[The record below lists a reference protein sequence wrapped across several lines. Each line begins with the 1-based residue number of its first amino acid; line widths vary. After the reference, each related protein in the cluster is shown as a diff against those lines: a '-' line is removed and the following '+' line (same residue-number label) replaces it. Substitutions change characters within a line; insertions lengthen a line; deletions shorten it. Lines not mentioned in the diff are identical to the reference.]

1 MFSEEVIDR
10 CLTSELWS
18 HSCGHTMHTLSHC
31 SRHFDNRQQ
40 HKPYGVH
47 CACCEHI
54 YDWGLKAGKWCR
66 SVIWPVHSLEP
77 PGSAYTHSNS
87 HHATYTTVLLAKPFV
102 PSVPHRHHLYVTG
115 HIHTAHCQALHPHR
129 HVLPPPSCQLLFCM
143 IPFWLLRSLF
153 HLHHS
158 FLLWLLS
165 TVWLPFLP
173 PHSVPSSALLTPGQ
187 LCWTTL
193 MTYSSPFRQPLS
205 PSPATLPSRSSVTSC
220 SPAYLYTHSSPSVA
234 SVNTTPSSCPPF
246 YSSAS
251 LAGSAA
257 VVHFLASP
265 SQLTDA

>member
-102 PSVPHRHHLYVTG
+102 PSVPHQVTIFTSQAISIPLIARLFILTDTCFHLPVASSSSVWSLFDSFALYSICIIPSFFGYSVQSDSHFSHHIQFRPPLSWHQGNCVGRHWWLTLHLSVN
-115 HIHTAHCQALHPHR
+115 HS
-129 HVLPPPSCQLLFCM
+129 VLLQLLF
-143 IPFWLLRSLF
+143 
-153 HLHHS
+153 HLA
-158 FLLWLLS
+158 LLWLHVLQPIC
-165 TVWLPFLP
+165 T
-173 PHSVPSSALLTPGQ
+173 HTLLHR
-187 LCWTTL
+187 W
-193 MTYSSPFRQPLS
+193 R
-205 PSPATLPSRSSVTSC
+205 R
-220 SPAYLYTHSSPSVA
+220 
-234 SVNTTPSSCPPF
+234 
-246 YSSAS
+246 
-251 LAGSAA
+251 
-257 VVHFLASP
+257 
-265 SQLTDA
+265 